1 MSVAELQEYGLVEMD
16 DGEIRDFLSSQQMGV
31 LGLPG
36 DEVPYLIPILY
47 GYDGDERLYFTYL
60 IGSSSRKKTLSDETD
75 TASFLVFTV
84 DTMYNW
90 QSALLTGTLSEV
102 PESDWDALEETLS
115 DAWRPSLIETATLS
129 GDVAV
134 FELSIEERTGI
145 KHQGLPPAL
154 RPDTE

>member
-1 MSVAELQEYGLVEMD
+1 
-16 DGEIRDFLSSQQMGV
+16 
-31 LGLPG
+31 
-36 DEVPYLIPILY
+36 
-47 GYDGDERLYFTYL
+47 
-60 IGSSSRKKTLSDETD
+60 
-75 TASFLVFTV
+75 
-84 DTMYNW
+84 MYNW

>member
-1 MSVAELQEYGLVEMD
+1 MSVDELRAYGLVEMD
-16 DGEIRDFLSSQQMGV
+16 DGELRQFLSSQRTGV

-36 DEVPYLIPILY
+36 DDAPYLLPLSF

-60 IGSSSRKKTLSDETD
+60 LGSSSRKKTLSERADV
-75 TASFLVFTV
+75 AKFLVFKV

-90 QSALLTGTLSEV
+90 QSALLTGTISEV

-115 DAWRPSLIETATLS
+115 GAWRPSLFDSATLS

-134 FELSIEERTGI
+134 FEFRIEEQTGI

-154 RPDTE
+154 EADEG

>member
-1 MSVAELQEYGLVEMD
+1 MSVDELRAYGLDEMD
-16 DGEIRDFLSSQQMGV
+16 DGEIRHFLSNQRTGV

-36 DEVPYLIPILY
+36 ETVPYLLPISF
-47 GYDGDERLYFTYL
+47 GYDGDARLYFTYL
-60 IGSSSRKKTLSDETD
+60 LGSRSRKKTLSERTD
-75 TASFLVFTV
+75 TARFLAFSV

-102 PESDWDALEETLS
+102 PESEWDALEEVLS
-115 DAWRPSLIETATLS
+115 EAWRPSLFDSATLS

-134 FELSIEERTGI
+134 YEFRIEEQTGI

-154 RPDTE
+154 EPVDE